1 MLLAFIFIHPCLI
14 PFPVSPPGVSDF
26 SQAHATVLLHKQ
38 EYEFHCLPFF
48 QQNYY
53 LLDLYVTL

>member
-48 QQNYY
+48 LSTE
-53 LLDLYVTL
+53 LLST